1 MHAVIATSLEAAQ
14 GWSASAVERLRPYEK
29 FFLMSPKSII
39 GIQTGTEAG
48 SGWPRRR
55 VSEISFLTS
64 RTIFEVVRKQPFD
77 SLEPNESRDYVYLN
91 FQDLL
96 Q

>member
-1 MHAVIATSLEAAQ
+1 MYAVIATSLEAAQ

-48 SGWPRRR
+48 SGVAKAAR
-55 VSEISFLTS
+55 IGNKLTS

-77 SLEPNESRDYVYLN
+77 SLKPKNLVITYI
-91 FQDLL
+91 
-96 Q
+96 